1 MVRGMMTRMVVIEM
15 EVRNK
20 KKIVVQI
27 ENVVGIKVAKMV
39 QGRAVICTQSCK
51 SLSHLTVHTMQI
63 KVNKMDGERGYLL
76 KDILSSW
83 VTSR

>member
-1 MVRGMMTRMVVIEM
+1 MVRGIMTRMVAIEM

-20 KKIVVQI
+20 KKTAVQI

-51 SLSHLTVHTMQI
+51 SLSHLIAHMMQI
-63 KVNKMDGERGYLL
+63 KESKVDGERGYLL
-76 KDILSSW
+76 KDILSPL
-83 VTSR
+83 VTLR